1 MGSLQEDRPV
11 ALSVAGSDSGGGAGI
26 QADLRVF
33 ASMGVW
39 GTCAITAVTAQNP
52 REVSAVHPLPASVV
66 SDQIAAVCAFYRIGA
81 AKTGMLWSAEIIEA
95 VAAALARFAP
105 DVPLVVDPVMVATS
119 GGRLLDDA
127 AACAL
132 TQRLLPCACLVT
144 PNLAE
149 AAILAEVDRI
159 TSEREMESAAR
170 AIARRFGVPTLVK
183 GGHLSG
189 DPVDVLWD
197 GAELHRFSGRRVRAA
212 THGTGCTLSA
222 AITAGLARGASL
234 KESIAAAKEH
244 VARLLAG
251 LADSGR

>member
-1 MGSLQEDRPV
+1 
-11 ALSVAGSDSGGGAGI
+11 LSVAGSDSSGGAGI
-26 QADLRVF
+26 QADLRTF

-52 REVSAVHPLPASVV
+52 REVGAVYPLPPSAV

-81 AKTGMLWSAEIIEA
+81 AKTGMLWSAEIIEV
-95 VAAALARFAP
+95 VADALARHAP

-119 GGRLLDDA
+119 GGRLLEDA
-127 AACAL
+127 AVRAL
-132 TQRLLPCACLVT
+132 TQRLLHRACLDT

-159 TSEREMESAAR
+159 ASETEMAAAAR

-189 DPVDVLWD
+189 DPVDVFWD
-197 GAELHRFSGRRVRAA
+197 GSGLHRFGGRRVRAA

-222 AITAGLARGASL
+222 AITAGLARGVAL
-234 KESIAAAKEH
+234 KESIASAKEH
-244 VARLLAG
+244 VTRLLAG